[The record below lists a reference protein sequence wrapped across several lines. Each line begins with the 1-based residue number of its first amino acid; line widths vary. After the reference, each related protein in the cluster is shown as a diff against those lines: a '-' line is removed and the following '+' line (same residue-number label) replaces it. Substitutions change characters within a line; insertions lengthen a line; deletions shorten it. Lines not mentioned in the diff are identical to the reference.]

1 MFEFGIEINQ
11 LYKVLNYIQRCPK
24 ALSTQRKKIADPQ
37 EQNME
42 WLWTNETFNFKQ
54 STKITV

>member
-1 MFEFGIEINQ
+1 MLFLFRIN
-11 LYKVLNYIQRCPK
+11 PK

-42 WLWTNETFNFKQ
+42 WLWTNEKLNFKQ
-54 STKITV
+54 RTQITV